1 MLRKN
6 KKKIGMFQIH
16 GWSFQI
22 INVVLLFL
30 VQKRIGEI
38 YVFKNPYL
46 RHCVFLLKQN
56 LYFPFGI
63 FLNNLWYTNIF
74 QIFFQSFMLVYEVN
88 KYISEESKWWGPWDH
103 VNLWGYINSWGH
115 RYPKVYKRP
124 KRPKR
129 F

>member
-1 MLRKN
+1 MVCKD
-6 KKKIGMFQIH
+6 KKKIGLIQIL
-16 GWSFQI
+16 GWSFL
-22 INVVLLFL
+22 INNVLLLFL

-74 QIFFQSFMLVYEVN
+74 QIFFLEFYVSLW
-88 KYISEESKWWGPWDH
+88 SE
-103 VNLWGYINSWGH
+103 
-115 RYPKVYKRP
+115 
-124 KRPKR
+124 
-129 F
+129 